1 MPSSAPST
9 PAVRRLRAPIRGLLT
24 GDDVQAFMA
33 AQQEK
38 KNNDMNTD
46 ESRASAVS
54 VVADSSVQRMLQDGA
69 PQSEFGLEVG
79 LQGINGSSGAEDSN
93 SDGPSTIAVATIV
106 LIALAAGGFG
116 IVYWTKRSRK
126 EEPKDLADHHSSNA
140 SVGTYPN
147 QASVYSSS
155 SSQNIS
161 HRARDQQVD

>member
-1 MPSSAPST
+1 
-9 PAVRRLRAPIRGLLT
+9 
-24 GDDVQAFMA
+24 
-33 AQQEK
+33 
-38 KNNDMNTD
+38 
-46 ESRASAVS
+46 
-54 VVADSSVQRMLQDGA
+54 MLQDVDA
-69 PQSEFGLEVG
+69 QSKFGLEVG

-93 SDGPSTIAVATIV
+93 SEGPSTIAVATIV